1 MNGCEHRR
9 NILCNIDII
18 DTDDRNIFRY
28 TEVQL
33 FQGMKNTDGCTVIGT
48 ENGGKVITCSGQH
61 FHAFVTAFGCLMDI
75 GSVALGKWKIEFGQG
90 FLVAAE
96 AGFLILLTDIADGGM
111 PQGFQIGNRRIDNFT
126 AVTDN
131 LIELEIHWDQA
142 GVDNIFAEIADKRGN
157 PLVVTAENN
166 NTVGG
171 KLGELSGSFRS
182 AKILGS
188 KRVANEIATFN
199 GFQFQSLYDL

>member
-1 MNGCEHRR
+1 M
-9 NILCNIDII
+9 CNIDII

-48 ENGGKVITCSGQH
+48 EDSGKVITCFGQH
-61 FHAFVTAFGCLMDI
+61 FHTFVAALGCLMDI
-75 GSVALGKWKIEFGQG
+75 GGVALGKWQIKFGQG
-90 FLVAAE
+90 FLVGVE
-96 AGFLILLTDIADGGM
+96 AGFFILLTDIADGGM
-111 PQGFQIGNRRIDNFT
+111 SQGFQVGNCRIDNFT

-142 GVDNIFAEIADKRGN
+142 GVDHILAEIADQRSD

-166 NTVGG
+166 NTVSG

-182 AKILGS
+182 AKVLGS
-188 KRVANEIATFN
+188 KRVANEIATFD